1 MTISKGDVTV
11 ADAILAR
18 LMSAPFTAGPRKTQ
32 LLKERH
38 K

>member
-18 LMSAPFTAGPRKTQ
+18 LMSAPFTAGPRKPNC
-32 LLKERH
+32 
-38 K
+38 